1 LALLESRFRR
11 MLQMQL
17 QVYESTMRL
26 DKIPF
31 DRRDRLVDLEATKL
45 SFQERRIV
53 IEADK
58 SLTLL
63 QEEGSSVAFPES
75 VEQMRD
81 DMEQVVQLLGQ
92 VKIGRMTQGIE
103 EDIIEALDEMVEALQ
118 QAQLDQDQRRQQP
131 PGQSP
136 PGMADE
142 DQPLVDQIA
151 ELKMLKALQLRIN
164 KRTTRYSRLM
174 DNIDDPAGQATDDD
188 LISALQRLAE
198 REARLHE
205 ITRDIVVGRNQ

>member
-1 LALLESRFRR
+1 MDDLKGR
-11 MLQMQL
+11 
-17 QVYESTMRL
+17 
-26 DKIPF
+26 
-31 DRRDRLVDLEATKL
+31 DLEATKL

-75 VEQMRD
+75 VKQMRD
-81 DMEQVVQLLGQ
+81 DMQQVVQRLGQ
-92 VKIGRMTQGIE
+92 AKIGRITQGIE

-118 QAQLDQDQRRQQP
+118 QAQLDQDQCRQQP
-131 PGQSP
+131 PGQP
-136 PGMADE
+136 PQGMSDE

-164 KRTTRYSRLM
+164 KRTTRYSRLL
-174 DNIDDPAGQATDDD
+174 DAIDDPAGQATDDE
-188 LISALQRLAE
+188 LIIALQKLAE

-205 ITRDIVVGRNQ
+205 ITRDIVVGRNR